1 MNFLRL
7 IVLFINVLLV
17 VLFISDYFIVKTEQI
32 KPKIKANMGAIVT
45 FTFLLYLVTIF
56 ALSIFGALVLKNVQY
71 VLLLAFIVIPF
82 IIGYFA
88 TYKKLGMY
96 FLLQLCAFILSLL
109 AVYRI

>member
-7 IVLFINVLLV
+7 VVLFINILLV

-45 FTFLLYLVTIF
+45 FTFLLYLITLFI
-56 ALSIFGALVLKNVQY
+56 LSIFGALVLKNMQY
-71 VLLLAFIVIPF
+71 VLLLSFVIVPF

-88 TYKKLGMY
+88 TYKRLGLY
-96 FLLQLCAFILSLL
+96 FLLQLGAFVLSLL
-109 AVYRI
+109 LVYRI